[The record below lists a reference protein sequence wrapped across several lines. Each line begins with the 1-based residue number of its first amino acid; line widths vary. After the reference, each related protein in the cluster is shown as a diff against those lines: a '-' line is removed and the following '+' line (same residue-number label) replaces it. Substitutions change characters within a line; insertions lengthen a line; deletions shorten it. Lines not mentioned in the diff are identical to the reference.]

1 MKKGTRTDPLPIPRK
16 KSNREKSRVRARVEH
31 IFGFVENSMNGSF
44 IRTIGMARA
53 KVKIGMMNIVYNI
66 CRCVQL
72 KKVVS
77 LGQLCPIPNK

>member
-16 KSNREKSRVRARVEH
+16 KSNREKSRVRAR
-31 IFGFVENSMNGSF
+31 
-44 IRTIGMARA
+44 A

-66 CRCVQL
+66 CRSVQL